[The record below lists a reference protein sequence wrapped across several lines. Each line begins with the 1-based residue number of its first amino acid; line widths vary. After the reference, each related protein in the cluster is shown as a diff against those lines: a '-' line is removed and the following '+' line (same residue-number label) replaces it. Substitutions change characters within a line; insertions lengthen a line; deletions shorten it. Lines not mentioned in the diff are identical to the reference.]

1 MHNLMGVAASELSH
15 TSPPS
20 LASAAQFISNSRDFG
35 DWLLAALVYIL
46 ILLHNHLVGAKVCVD
61 TER

>member
-1 MHNLMGVAASELSH
+1 MHNLIGAAASEPSH
-15 TSPPS
+15 TSPRS
-20 LASAAQFISNSRDFG
+20 LASVALFISNSLDFD
-35 DWLLAALVYIL
+35 DWLLAAPVYIL